1 MREIY
6 RRDKIL
12 VLYSGAS
19 GLISFPI
26 SLGVS
31 TYSHSHS
38 IFSSPYSNAAV
49 GAITAWLVYLSA
61 FGFFLVNRERLRAL
75 AKGIPLD
82 WSRVSR
88 VIQRMVPGMSV
99 KEAAEQGIRFIL
111 HSLLLVEG
119 FSVPVSSGAAQI
131 IAGAFG
137 HLSAPL
143 FANLVI
149 PWIRRPNLDQ

>member
-12 VLYSGAS
+12 VLYSGVS

-31 TYSHSHS
+31 TFSHAV
-38 IFSSPYSNAAV
+38 FSSPYSNAAV
-49 GAITAWLVYLSA
+49 GAITAWIVYLSL
-61 FGFFLVNRERLRAL
+61 FGFFLVNRERLRAS
-75 AKGIPLD
+75 AKGIELD
-82 WSRVSR
+82 KTRVQK
-88 VIQRMVPGMSV
+88 VLLRMIPGMSL
-99 KEAAEQGIRFIL
+99 KEAGEQVVRFAL
-111 HSLLLVEG
+111 HSMFLVEG
-119 FSVPVSSGAAQI
+119 FSVPVASGSAQL

-149 PWIRRPNLDQ
+149 PWIRRPHLDQ